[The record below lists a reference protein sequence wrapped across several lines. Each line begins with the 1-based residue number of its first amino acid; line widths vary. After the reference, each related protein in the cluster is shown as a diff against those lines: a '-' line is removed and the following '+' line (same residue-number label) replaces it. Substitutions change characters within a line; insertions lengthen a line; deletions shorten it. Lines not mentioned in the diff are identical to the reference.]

1 MKKILFTILVL
12 ATLSCQ
18 LINAKS
24 ENNELNVKNLE
35 EKCSIII
42 GKQANTEKELR
53 KLAEKYKE
61 SERSIQN
68 LELRIG
74 TQWLKID
81 SLQKV
86 CKSLEG
92 AQSIDREKFNGKIE
106 ATDNSVRDNK
116 NKLQNRTLWGF
127 VMIVVLLFIIAV
139 IAFYLKKRIK
149 LGVSTID
156 DVRKAQDALQVAQS
170 KMQED
175 SVNLDNQMLA
185 LIDKQ
190 MSASSVAVSAETD
203 HSLALKVADEI
214 VRIELNLSRMDAS
227 VKGYKQLSK
236 AVERIKNNF
245 AANGYEIVDMLG
257 KPYIQGIKAAVTF
270 VTDESLEPNVQV
282 ISKIIKPQVNYK
294 QEMIQAAQIEVS
306 QAE

>member
-24 ENNELNVKNLE
+24 ENNEVKVKDLE

-53 KLAEKYKE
+53 KLAERFKE
-61 SERSIQN
+61 SERSVQN
-68 LELRIG
+68 LEVKIG

-81 SLQKV
+81 SLQKM
-86 CKSLEG
+86 CKSLED
-92 AQSIDREKFNGKIE
+92 AQSEDREKINGKIE
-106 ATDNSVRDNK
+106 ATDSSVRENK
-116 NKLQNRTLWGF
+116 DTLKNRTVWGF
-127 VMIVVLLFIIAV
+127 IIIVVLLFIIAV
-139 IAFYLKKRIK
+139 IAFYFTKRIRF
-149 LGVSTID
+149 GVSTID

-175 SVNLDNQMLA
+175 SVKLDNQMLA

-257 KPYIQGIKAAVTF
+257 KQYNEGMKVVANF
-270 VTDESLEPNVQV
+270 VPDETLKEGEQV
-282 ISKIIKPQVNYK
+282 ITGVTKPQINYNGK
-294 QEMIQAAQIEVS
+294 MIQSAQITVS
-306 QAE
+306 QNI

>member
-1 MKKILFTILVL
+1 MRKLVSIILVALSTTNVSYSENEVRIDDFKREIQKVSESQKKMSRELGGLGKENKVQNIQINELQSKERIFKCQLDSLNNNLQNLVKVQDSVRLSFQNDIQETNSNITTNLVKMDYRTIWGGILLLCTILGFSGYL
-12 ATLSCQ
+12 Y
-18 LINAKS
+18 
-24 ENNELNVKNLE
+24 VKR
-35 EKCSIII
+35 
-42 GKQANTEKELR
+42 R
-53 KLAEKYKE
+53 KDY
-61 SERSIQN
+61 RSM
-68 LELRIG
+68 
-74 TQWLKID
+74 
-81 SLQKV
+81 S
-86 CKSLEG
+86 
-92 AQSIDREKFNGKIE
+92 
-106 ATDNSVRDNK
+106 
-116 NKLQNRTLWGF
+116 
-127 VMIVVLLFIIAV
+127 
-139 IAFYLKKRIK
+139 
-149 LGVSTID
+149 

-175 SVNLDNQMLA
+175 SVKLDNQMLA

>member
-12 ATLSCQ
+12 ATLGCQ

-74 TQWLKID
+74 TQCLKID

-106 ATDNSVRDNK
+106 ATDSSVRDNK

-175 SVNLDNQMLA
+175 SVKLDNQILA

-257 KPYIQGIKAAVTF
+257 KQYNEGMKVVANF
-270 VTDESLEPNVQV
+270 VPDETLKEGEQV
-282 ISKIIKPQVNYK
+282 ITGVTKPQINYNGK
-294 QEMIQAAQIEVS
+294 MIQSAQITVS
-306 QAE
+306 QNI

>member
-24 ENNELNVKNLE
+24 ENNEVNVKNLE
-35 EKCSIII
+35 EKCYIII

-68 LELRIG
+68 LELKIG

-106 ATDNSVRDNK
+106 ATDSSVIDNK

-127 VMIVVLLFIIAV
+127 VMIGVLLFIIVV

-156 DVRKAQDALQVAQS
+156 DVRKTQDALQVAQS

-175 SVNLDNQMLA
+175 SVKLDNQMLA

-257 KPYIQGIKAAVTF
+257 KQYNEGMKVVANF
-270 VTDESLEPNVQV
+270 VPDETLKEGEQV
-282 ISKIIKPQVNYK
+282 ITGVTKPQINYNGK
-294 QEMIQAAQIEVS
+294 MIQSAQITVS
-306 QAE
+306 QNI